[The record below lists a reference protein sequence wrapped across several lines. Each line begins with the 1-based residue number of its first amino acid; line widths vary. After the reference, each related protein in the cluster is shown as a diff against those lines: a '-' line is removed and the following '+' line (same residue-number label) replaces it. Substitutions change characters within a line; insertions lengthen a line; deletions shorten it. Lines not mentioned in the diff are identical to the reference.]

1 MRLEPRPV
9 ESPRWSLTPA
19 PLRHVYESTWNLYR
33 SCAHIAGVNDITADN
48 LLPDQQQSTHHGP
61 KEALPKLMLGAIG
74 VVYGDI
80 GTSPLYAMKESFL
93 GPHPLTVDRLHIF
106 GVLSLIF
113 WSLMLIVTTKYVAVA
128 MRADNKGE
136 GGSFALLSLIAR
148 NLGHKKWAPTL
159 VILGVLA
166 TCLFYGDAMITP
178 AISVLSAVEG
188 LTIAEA
194 PLQPLV
200 IPISIAIL
208 VGLFLV
214 QSRGTAKVG
223 VLFGPVILVYLA
235 VLAGLGLANIM
246 AHPEIVGA
254 LSPTWAVKFFL
265 VNPKLAFLALGSVF
279 LAVTGAE
286 TLYAD
291 MGHFGRKAIGFSWLS
306 LVYPCL
312 TINYLGQGALLLGHP
327 AAAEN
332 PFYLMAP
339 DSLRL
344 PLVFIATAATIIAS
358 QAVISGAFSVTH
370 QAVQLGFLPRLK
382 TEHTSAKAAGQ
393 IYIPAV
399 NWGLLAMVIV
409 LVLGFRES
417 GKLASAYGIAVTGT
431 MLITTMML
439 AVLLFQVWRWNR
451 LLASVVI
458 GLFFVVD
465 SAYFASNITK
475 IPDGGWFP
483 LLVAAVSFTVLTT
496 WAKGRQLMR
505 QRLSEAALPL
515 TVFIKSVATSVHR
528 VRGTSV
534 FLATSAETVPAALL
548 HNLKHNQVLHSRV
561 LVLNV
566 KVEEVPHVSIDK
578 RLEVHDAGHG
588 FYRVILHY
596 GYMEEVD
603 IPRDLEKIDTCGEP
617 FTMMSTSFF
626 LGRQKLIASK
636 RHAGMAL
643 WREKL
648 FAWMLKNSE
657 SAMEFFKLPTN
668 RVVELGSQLQI

>member
-1 MRLEPRPV
+1 MARART
-9 ESPRWSLTPA
+9 S
-19 PLRHVYESTWNLYR
+19 
-33 SCAHIAGVNDITADN
+33 GDMNDITADN
-48 LLPDQQQSTHHGP
+48 ILPTDESPSHHGP
-61 KEALPKLMLGAIG
+61 RETLPKLMLGAIG

-80 GTSPLYAMKESFL
+80 GTSPLYTMKESFL
-93 GPHPLTVDRLHIF
+93 GPHPLVVDKPHIL

-113 WSLMLIVTTKYVAVA
+113 WSLMLVVTVKYVFVA

-136 GGSFALLSLIAR
+136 GGSFALLSLISR
-148 NLGHKKWAPTL
+148 NLGHKKWAPAL
-159 VILGVLA
+159 VMMGVLA

-188 LTIAEA
+188 LEVVQ
-194 PLQPLV
+194 PGLQPLV

-208 VGLFLV
+208 IGLFLV

-223 VLFGPVILVYLA
+223 VLFGPVILLYMA
-235 VLAGLGLANIM
+235 VLAALGVANIM
-246 AHPEIVGA
+246 RAPEVLVA
-254 LSPTWAVKFFL
+254 LNPIWALHFFAI
-265 VNPKLAFLALGSVF
+265 NPKLAFLALGSVF

-291 MGHFGRKAIGFSWLS
+291 MGHFGRRAIGFSWLG

-312 TINYLGQGALLLGHP
+312 MLNYIGQGALMLVKP
-327 AAAEN
+327 ATAEN
-332 PFYLMAP
+332 PFFLMAP
-339 DSLRL
+339 DWARL
-344 PLVFIATAATIIAS
+344 PMVFVATAATIIAS

-370 QAVQLGFLPRLK
+370 QAVQLGFLPRLR
-382 TEHTSAKAAGQ
+382 TEHTSEKALGQ

-399 NWGLLAMVIV
+399 NWGLLAMVII
-409 LVLGFRES
+409 LVIGFRES

-439 AVLLFQVWRWNR
+439 AVLVFQVWRWNK
-451 LLASVVI
+451 LLAGATI
-458 GLFFVVD
+458 GLFTLVD
-465 SAYFASNITK
+465 GAFFISNVTK

-505 QRLSEAALPL
+505 ERLSESALPL
-515 TVFIKSVATSVHR
+515 AVFIKSAASSVHR

-534 FLATSAETVPAALL
+534 FLSTSAETVPAALL
-548 HNLKHNQVLHSRV
+548 HNLKHNQVLHARV
-561 LVLNV
+561 LILNV
-566 KVEEVPHVSIDK
+566 KVEEVPHVRAEK
-578 RLEVHDAGHG
+578 RLEAHDAGQG

-603 IPRDLEKIDTCGEP
+603 IPRDLARVDTCGEP
-617 FTMMSTSFF
+617 FNMMSTSFF

-636 RHAGMAL
+636 RRAGMAL
-643 WREKL
+643 WRERL
-648 FAWMLKNSE
+648 FAWMLKSSE

>member
-1 MRLEPRPV
+1 MGRSRTSQRMAAAITDAALQPGSAPV
-9 ESPRWSLTPA
+9 E
-19 PLRHVYESTWNLYR
+19 
-33 SCAHIAGVNDITADN
+33 
-48 LLPDQQQSTHHGP
+48 QGP
-61 KEALPKLMLGAIG
+61 SETLPKLMLGAIG

-80 GTSPLYAMKESFL
+80 GTSPLYTMKESFL
-93 GPHPLTVDRLHIF
+93 GPHPLAVDRLHIL

-113 WSLMLIVTTKYVAVA
+113 WSLMLVVTIKYVFVA

-136 GGSFALLSLIAR
+136 GGSFALLSLISR
-148 NLGHKKWAPTL
+148 NLGHKKWAPAL
-159 VILGVLA
+159 VMMGVLA

-188 LTIAEA
+188 LTIVEA
-194 PLQPLV
+194 GLQPLV
-200 IPISIAIL
+200 IPISIGIL
-208 VGLFLV
+208 VGLFVV

-223 VLFGPVILVYLA
+223 AFFGPVILIYMAVLA
-235 VLAGLGLANIM
+235 VLGVTNI
-246 AHPEIVGA
+246 AERPEVLQS
-254 LSPTWAVKFFL
+254 LSPVWAIRFFV
-265 VNPKLAFLALGSVF
+265 VNPRLAFLALGSVF

-291 MGHFGRKAIGFSWLS
+291 MGHFGRKAIGCSWRG
-306 LVYPCL
+306 LVSPCL
-312 TINYLGQGALLLGHP
+312 VLNYAGQGALMLGDPH
-327 AAAEN
+327 AATN

-339 DSLRL
+339 DWARL
-344 PLVFIATAATIIAS
+344 PLVAIATCATIIAS

-370 QAVQLGFLPRLK
+370 QAVQLGYLPRLR
-382 TEHTSAKAAGQ
+382 TEHTSEKALGQ

-399 NWGLLAMVIV
+399 NWGLLSMVIL

-417 GKLASAYGIAVTGT
+417 GRLASAYGIAVTGT
-431 MLITTMML
+431 MLITTIML
-439 AVLLFQVWRWNR
+439 GVLVFRVWNWNK
-451 LLASVVI
+451 LLAGATI
-458 GLFFVVD
+458 GLFLLVD
-465 SAYFASNITK
+465 GTYFASNITK

-483 LLVAAVSFTVLTT
+483 LLIAAISFTVLTT
-496 WAKGRQLMR
+496 WAKGRLLMR
-505 QRLSEAALPL
+505 TRLQQSALPL
-515 TVFIKSVATSVHR
+515 PVFIKSTAASVHR

-534 FLATSAETVPAALL
+534 FLSTSADVVPAALL
-548 HNLKHNQVLHSRV
+548 HNLKHNQVLHQRV

-566 KVEEVPHVSIDK
+566 KVEEVPHVPPERRVEI
-578 RLEVHDAGHG
+578 EAAGHG

-596 GYMEEVD
+596 GFMQEVD
-603 IPRDLEKIDTCGEP
+603 IPRDLAQIRTCGEP
-617 FTMMSTSFF
+617 FNMMSTSFF

-636 RHAGMAL
+636 KAPGMAL

>member
-1 MRLEPRPV
+1 MAT
-9 ESPRWSLTPA
+9 LTSDNMLPA
-19 PLRHVYESTWNLYR
+19 DPQG
-33 SCAHIAGVNDITADN
+33 AH
-48 LLPDQQQSTHHGP
+48 QGP
-61 KEALPKLMLGAIG
+61 KETLPKLMIGAIG

-80 GTSPLYAMKESFL
+80 GTSPLYAMQESFL
-93 GPHPLTVDRLHIF
+93 GPHPLAVDRLHIF

-113 WSLMLIVTTKYVAVA
+113 WSLMFIVTIKYVFVA
-128 MRADNKGE
+128 MRADNRGE

-148 NLGHKKWAPTL
+148 NLAGKKWTAGL
-159 VILGVLA
+159 IMMGVLA

-188 LTIAEA
+188 LKVADPA
-194 PLQPLV
+194 LQRMV

-208 VGLFLV
+208 IGLFLV

-223 VLFGPVILVYLA
+223 GVFGPVILIYLA
-235 VLAGLGLANIM
+235 ALAALGLTNIF
-246 AHPEIVGA
+246 AHPEIVAA
-254 LSPTWAVKFFL
+254 LSPSWAARFFL

-291 MGHFGRKAIGFSWLS
+291 MGHFGRKAIGWSWLT

-312 TINYLGQGALLLGHP
+312 TLNYLGQGALLLGHP
-327 AAAEN
+327 AAAVN

-339 DSLRL
+339 DWARL
-344 PLVFIATAATIIAS
+344 PLVFVATAATIIAS

-370 QAVQLGFLPRLK
+370 QAVQLGFLPRLR
-382 TEHTSAKAAGQ
+382 TEHTSEKAAGQ

-399 NWGLLAMVIV
+399 NWGLLFMVTV

-431 MLITTMML
+431 MLITTLML
-439 AVLLFQVWRWNR
+439 GFLVFQVWKWNR
-451 LLASVVI
+451 ILATATI
-458 GLFFVVD
+458 GLFLVVD
-465 SAYFASNITK
+465 GTYFASNITK

-505 QRLSEAALPL
+505 RRLEESALPL
-515 TVFIKSVATSVHR
+515 PVFIKSVEQSVHR

-534 FLATSAETVPAALL
+534 FLSANADVVPAALL
-548 HNLKHNQVLHSRV
+548 HNLKHNQVLHERV
-561 LVLNV
+561 IILNV
-566 KVEEVPHVSIDK
+566 KVEEVPQVPPEK
-578 RLEVHDAGHG
+578 RSEIHDAGHG

-596 GYMEEVD
+596 GFMEEVD
-603 IPRDLEKIDTCGEP
+603 IPRDLMNIQTCGEP
-617 FTMMSTSFF
+617 FNMMSTSFF

-636 RHAGMAL
+636 HVPGMAL

>member
-1 MRLEPRPV
+1 
-9 ESPRWSLTPA
+9 
-19 PLRHVYESTWNLYR
+19 
-33 SCAHIAGVNDITADN
+33 
-48 LLPDQQQSTHHGP
+48 
-61 KEALPKLMLGAIG
+61 
-74 VVYGDI
+74 
-80 GTSPLYAMKESFL
+80 
-93 GPHPLTVDRLHIF
+93 
-106 GVLSLIF
+106 
-113 WSLMLIVTTKYVAVA
+113 

-148 NLGHKKWAPTL
+148 NLAGKRWTAGL
-159 VILGVLA
+159 IMMGVLA

-188 LTIAEA
+188 LEVVQSG
-194 PLQPLV
+194 LQPLV

-208 VGLFLV
+208 IGLFLV

-223 VLFGPVILVYLA
+223 ALFGPVILVYLA
-235 VLAGLGLANIM
+235 ALATLGVMNIM
-246 AHPEIVGA
+246 TRVEIVGA
-254 LSPTWAVKFFL
+254 LSPSWAIRFFAI
-265 VNPKLAFLALGSVF
+265 NPKLAFLALGSVF

-291 MGHFGRKAIGFSWLS
+291 MGHFGRRAIGWSWLT

-312 TINYLGQGALLLGHP
+312 MLNYLGQGALLLVHP

-339 DSLRL
+339 DWARL

-358 QAVISGAFSVTH
+358 QAVITGAFSVTH
-370 QAVQLGFLPRLK
+370 QAVQLGFLPRLR

-393 IYIPAV
+393 IYIPIV
-399 NWGLLAMVIV
+399 NWGLLFMVIV
-409 LVLGFRES
+409 LVVGFRES

-431 MLITTMML
+431 MLITTIML
-439 AVLLFQVWRWNR
+439 GFLVFQVWRWNR
-451 LLASVVI
+451 ALATVAI
-458 GLFFVVD
+458 GLFLLVD
-465 SAYFASNITK
+465 GTYFASNITK

-483 LLVAAVSFTVLTT
+483 LLVAAISFTVLTT

-505 QRLSEAALPL
+505 DRLAETALPL
-515 TVFIKSVATSVHR
+515 PVFIKSVASSVHR

-534 FLATSAETVPAALL
+534 FLSTSADTVPAALL

-566 KVEEVPHVSIDK
+566 KVEEVPHVPSAK

-603 IPRDLEKIDTCGEP
+603 IPRDLAQVDTCGEP
-617 FTMMSTSFF
+617 FNMMSTSFF

-636 RHAGMAL
+636 RRAGMAL
-643 WREKL
+643 WRERL
-648 FAWMLKNSE
+648 FAWMLKSSE